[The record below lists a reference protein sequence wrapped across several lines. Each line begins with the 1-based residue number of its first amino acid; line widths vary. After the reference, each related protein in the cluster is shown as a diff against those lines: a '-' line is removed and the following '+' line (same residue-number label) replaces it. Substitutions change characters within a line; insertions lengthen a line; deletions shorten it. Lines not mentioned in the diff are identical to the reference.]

1 VLCDVF
7 SFPTRFFRH
16 LRFIGMMVFVS
27 DLFPSVF
34 VYLRGL
40 QPSLYFTPR
49 GDRLNTDTTAYYGYY
64 IIGGKKYLS
73 HQLVYIMFKNEL
85 LPQP

>member
-1 VLCDVF
+1 MLAEKVK
-7 SFPTRFFRH
+7 TRSNEYCSR
-16 LRFIGMMVFVS
+16 
-27 DLFPSVF
+27 
-34 VYLRGL
+34 
-40 QPSLYFTPR
+40 
-49 GDRLNTDTTAYYGYY
+49 RLNTDTTAYYEYY